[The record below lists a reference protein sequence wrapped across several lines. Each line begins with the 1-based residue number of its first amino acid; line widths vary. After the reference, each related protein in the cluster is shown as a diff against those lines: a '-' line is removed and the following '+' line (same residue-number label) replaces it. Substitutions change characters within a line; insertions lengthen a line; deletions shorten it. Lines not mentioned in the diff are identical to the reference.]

1 MIDETPKL
9 MALHECYCRCSGITI
24 KFDTKRMFVWRE
36 FAARFNAADLEL
48 VIRHL
53 KRKLTGDRLR
63 TALKFHYLI
72 ENLEYFEEDLAE
84 ARALVR
90 VPAPRPNRESMLRAT
105 GRSVQPETAPAR
117 TVAEIIASENALRE
131 LLRVRDNQ
139 TL

>member
-9 MALHECYCRCSGITI
+9 QALHDCYCRCTGLTMGFRLLAWQAFSA
-24 KFDTKRMFVWRE
+24 KFTVE
-36 FAARFNAADLEL
+36 DLSL

-53 KRKLTGDRLR
+53 KRKLSGDRLR

-84 ARALVR
+84 ARALAR

-105 GRSVQPETAPAR
+105 GRDAQPATPPAR
-117 TVAEIIASENALRE
+117 STAEIIASENALRQ
-131 LLRVRDNQ
+131 LLRVREANQ
-139 TL
+139 